1 MSYGGGIFDEG
12 CKVNPLWKKNAC
24 DLDHGV
30 VAVGYTADYWLIR
43 NSWGG
48 DWGEAGYIRLTRSK
62 DNMTFT
68 DVNPQDGDAC
78 RPYPKD
84 QHVMG
89 ESGVLFDTA
98 YPTGVRK
105 A

>member
-1 MSYGGGIFDEG
+1 
-12 CKVNPLWKKNAC
+12 
-24 DLDHGV
+24 
-30 VAVGYTADYWLIR
+30 
-43 NSWGG
+43 
-48 DWGEAGYIRLTRSK
+48 
-62 DNMTFT
+62 MTFT
-68 DVNPQDGDAC
+68 DFKPQEGVAC
-78 RPYPKD
+78 KPFPKD